1 MKKTTKLIASAL
13 IGLQLG
19 TSLLAAPAI
28 AAEGF
33 GSSIYSS
40 PSSRYQGYNQPA
52 AALPAYGAQIDTY
65 FTDSMGNI
73 LMYVNVVGEVYKPGQ
88 QIVRQ
93 DADLSTLL
101 SLVGGPKDDA
111 NLEKVRLLRYKPD
124 ENGKQTYEIDL
135 ENYFETGDRSQFVE
149 LKPSDT
155 LVIPEDKGLDSNL
168 AFRIIGLALSV
179 ATLAVA
185 AGR

>member
-1 MKKTTKLIASAL
+1 MKKMITRFIASSL

-19 TSLLAAPAI
+19 ASFLVAPAM
-28 AAEGF
+28 AADRF
-33 GSSIYSS
+33 SSSFYAS
-40 PSSRYQGYNQPA
+40 PSTRYSNTEQASP
-52 AALPAYGAQIDTY
+52 LPAYGAQIDTY

>member
-1 MKKTTKLIASAL
+1 MKKTSKLIASAL

-40 PSSRYQGYNQPA
+40 PSSRYNQPA

-73 LMYVNVVGEVYKPGQ
+73 LMYVNVLGEVYKPGQ

-93 DADLSTLL
+93 DADISTLL